1 MLGEGDTDTEEEIEL
16 HSEDDTEGDRV
27 SLAVGVC
34 ETVPQGD
41 ADKQKVGVCEI
52 ELLDDA
58 DRQRVPL
65 GDELLIDVE
74 LMLGVVE
81 IEAEEDTELRPE
93 GDVKGDCVSLAVG
106 VCETVPQ
113 EVAD

>member
-1 MLGEGDTDTEEEIEL
+1 MP
-16 HSEDDTEGDRV
+16 HPEDDTESDRV

-41 ADKQKVGVCEI
+41 ADKQIVGVCEI

-65 GDELLIDVE
+65 GDGLLNDVE

-81 IEAEEDTELRPE
+81 KEAEEETELRPE
-93 GDVKGDCVSLAVG
+93 GDVECDCVSLVVG
-106 VCETVPQ
+106 VCETVAQ
-113 EVAD
+113 KDAD